1 MFRKKLSPEV
11 TQTSIINY
19 VVPVNQNNKTET
31 ELSDNKKM
39 LTKGA
44 MKVFEG
50 LKVSIPTDDL
60 DIKELLNGTF
70 GARKLENE
78 LSVVSEPPETLKS
91 SGLDERL
98 LPSPDVEMAPPQT
111 TVKTSR
117 EKKNVMKKF
126 GNKLGLKVT
135 KKKNIMKSKRN
146 SDSKNKISN
155 EENCTKKTTHDV
167 YDFEETQDNT
177 EIFNKTCYTNLKMFR
192 SHVAEEKKH
201 VLDTAENFDARD
213 SDSDSNR

>member
-19 VVPVNQNNKTET
+19 VVPVNQNNKIET

-50 LKVSIPTDDL
+50 LRVSIPTDDL

-70 GARKLENE
+70 GTRKPENE
-78 LSVVSEPPETLKS
+78 LSVMSEAPETLKS
-91 SGLDERL
+91 SPDERL

-111 TVKTSR
+111 TVKTSKYD
-117 EKKNVMKKF
+117 KKNILKKF

-135 KKKNIMKSKRN
+135 KKKNTMKSKRN
-146 SDSKNKISN
+146 PDSKNKINN

-192 SHVAEEKKH
+192 SHVAEEKKN
-201 VLDTAENFDARD
+201 VLDTAENFDKD